1 MGADKRKKD
10 DDNAAAIAE
19 KLLQGWT
26 MLAEYCPME
35 GCLAPLMRSR
45 DGRKYCVA
53 HDMYVMSPE
62 EADAMKANGGGVEGR
77 SVGSPAPKPAPVA
90 EEAEEPASVEPAS
103 VERIGFYQQLRAGT
117 RSSRSADAAP
127 QVSYSAREGAPAVG
141 GTEDATVKTTAWAT
155 ANTLALK
162 MEEAR
167 ARLANTEVTSGDFQ
181 SLVASIERLAATIKA
196 CESI

>member
-1 MGADKRKKD
+1 MDADKRKKD

-45 DGRKYCVA
+45 EGRRYCVA

-62 EADAMKANGGGVEGR
+62 EADAMKTNGGGVEGR
-77 SVGSPAPKPAPVA
+77 AGGSSAPKPAPVA
-90 EEAEEPASVEPAS
+90 EEAEAPAS
-103 VERIGFYQQLRAGT
+103 VERIDFYQQLRAGT

-141 GTEDATVKTTAWAT
+141 GADDSTVKTTARAT